1 MEISKTITAK
11 SDAAQFCGGIFIEK
25 ISQIEPEVLIKNEI
39 ELEQFFTPNPN
50 DYFIRKR
57 IWELKTKGDPIK
69 VHEVYE
75 GICNAPSFY
84 DKMDNKYRVCWLLT
98 PMSSFQDMYEESF
111 YFLFKKLKTELL
123 NLPVNE
129 KTAGHLIKALDM
141 FANRAIGPVVQRIE
155 QKSMNVNVDGNQAM
169 REVMTP
175 DQLEQKFNELKSR
188 LVALP
193 AEASKVD
200 EPQ

>member
-1 MEISKTITAK
+1 
-11 SDAAQFCGGIFIEK
+11 
-25 ISQIEPEVLIKNEI
+25 
-39 ELEQFFTPNPN
+39 
-50 DYFIRKR
+50 
-57 IWELKTKGDPIK
+57 
-69 VHEVYE
+69 
-75 GICNAPSFY
+75 
-84 DKMDNKYRVCWLLT
+84 
-98 PMSSFQDMYEESF
+98 
-111 YFLFKKLKTELL
+111 
-123 NLPVNE
+123 
-129 KTAGHLIKALDM
+129 M